1 MKNNIPDKKFNNNN
15 KNPIVYKKSELENI
29 KTNNINTSNTRN
41 PRNFDF
47 EQEINTNN
55 QLLNMKSNLKEI
67 KPFEHQ
73 IESSLKE
80 DKFIRANENEIKKI
94 NNAIFSRIGKIKVKL
109 ADLDEKVSKEL
120 YNKNKK
126 ILPRID
132 IIEVILL
139 NQNVSVGD
147 LKEYGFIIYTF
158 FLYLINL
165 LITFFILLIFTFY
178 YLYCIFFKYYKEN
191 DDDIFSLLEDY
202 NLLSIV
208 SGVQII
214 KFRKNYIELYGK
226 EEFLEQY
233 KDFDVFYKEYIFSG
247 VIPLIVAFSI
257 NLYFIFYLRRVYKSY
272 KIDHP
277 EIKNYSLIFSG
288 KIEENPI
295 KENLNINENK

>member
-47 EQEINTNN
+47 EREINTNN

-139 NQNVSVGD
+139 NQNVSVSD

-233 KDFDVFYKEYIFSG
+233 
-247 VIPLIVAFSI
+247 
-257 NLYFIFYLRRVYKSY
+257 NLT
-272 KIDHP
+272 
-277 EIKNYSLIFSG
+277 N
-288 KIEENPI
+288 
-295 KENLNINENK
+295 

>member
-29 KTNNINTSNTRN
+29 KTNNINTLNTRN
-41 PRNFDF
+41 PRNY

-73 IESSLKE
+73 IESSVKE
-80 DKFIRANENEIKKI
+80 DRFIRANENEIKKI

-109 ADLDEKVSKEL
+109 ADLDQKVSKEL
-120 YNKNKK
+120 YNKNRK

-191 DDDIFSLLEDY
+191 DDDIFSLL
-202 NLLSIV
+202 
-208 SGVQII
+208 
-214 KFRKNYIELYGK
+214 
-226 EEFLEQY
+226 
-233 KDFDVFYKEYIFSG
+233 
-247 VIPLIVAFSI
+247 
-257 NLYFIFYLRRVYKSY
+257 
-272 KIDHP
+272 
-277 EIKNYSLIFSG
+277 
-288 KIEENPI
+288 
-295 KENLNINENK
+295 